1 MFRYGNLLLNVELR
15 RRRRKNVD
23 RINITNCIY
32 ISLLTI
38 DITKKKE
45 KKIKLMNYLFYTIL
59 LNSEGILC
67 RRKQEGI

>member
-1 MFRYGNLLLNVELR
+1 MMMSICTNVQIWKPTIKCRTKKKEK
-15 RRRRKNVD
+15 KNVD

-45 KKIKLMNYLFYTIL
+45 KK
-59 LNSEGILC
+59 LN
-67 RRKQEGI
+67 